1 MKTIDLIGKIFAG
14 CTLLAFT
21 GCVREFKDP
30 AKVTLRVPQTWQ
42 SKTEAQN
49 VEGTL
54 MYIAVNIRGEGITGV
69 IPWVWTR
76 EEKSG
81 SETEKPPSQ
90 ITIDVPTGPRRL
102 IQYVGVYELNDKRVQ
117 FTYAD
122 TLRDLPNGD
131 VAVTI
136 QAKEIYSPT
145 DDHILAGRYLT
156 DATSGPTDLLTGS
169 LKILKDY
176 SSLGSAPPDVDL
188 LKYGMFNGWFKTLIF
203 KGVPLTWKTSQGT
216 PIFDGVE
223 LDSAEFNANENVKVM
238 RVSIPRHKIAWPDS
252 AGKVDMNSVYEDGAQ
267 EIIYGLFGGG
277 VEKSNF
283 KKVCYTSGRENDLTI
298 PGLYSTDLVDS
309 DKDGIVD
316 NEPGARLRW
325 DDQSC
330 SATSP
335 SGGAACRKGGLAFS
349 QDTVG
354 CKPEDSD
361 HIKMQHENLG
371 RGFDGA
377 LGFNGPFKVQGE
389 AMFGEYVSSIF
400 DGQKFSLFWSYISP
414 EVKKSLGGVS
424 IYYKNAAEHFSG
436 GGAGDQTCEKIAV
449 KAGYTHL
456 VDAAVSSDESVAGS
470 YVWEKS
476 SGSYDTKFILCPFA
490 RDPKTGLNLY
500 FPELV
505 ASHQVR
511 GPANRLSV
519 AVDKAGGTAYFTGL
533 CYPVRVE
540 LKDTAGQPTVALQDL
555 PYTLTAAPLV
565 GSPSPALF
573 YTQPGCGGAGAE
585 SATGTIAAGQS
596 GMTLYVVPSDPGSVS
611 VQATAESGTTKLSG
625 SAEGIVQQSLLSLTY
640 LRTLS
645 DGTIELQVSL
655 YVSEG
660 GVTMAITDRNFISP
674 ITVTLGLKS
683 CQNCGLAL
691 TSPGSSSQ
699 SLTLSLSATQIT
711 HPFFLQIPAG
721 TQSGPVTI
729 EATSKGVTAG
739 TWSDQVQ

>member
-1 MKTIDLIGKIFAG
+1 MKAMGLIGKIFAG
-14 CTLLAFT
+14 CTLLALV
-21 GCVREFKDP
+21 GCVRQFKDP

-81 SETEKPPSQ
+81 SEPEQAPSQ
-90 ITIDVPTGPRRL
+90 ITIDVPAGPRRL
-102 IQYVGVYELNDKRVQ
+102 IQYVGVYELNDKSVQ

-136 QAKEIYSPT
+136 QAKEIYGPT

-169 LKILKDY
+169 LKILKHD

-188 LKYGMFNGWFKTLIF
+188 LRIGMFNGWFKTLIF

-216 PIFDGVE
+216 PVFDGVE
-223 LDSAEFNANENVKVM
+223 LDSAEFNANDKVM
-238 RVSIPRHKIAWPDS
+238 RVSIPRHKIAWPES
-252 AGKVDMNSVYEDGAQ
+252 EGKVAMTSVYEDGAQ
-267 EIIYGLFGGG
+267 EIIYGLFGAG

-283 KKVCYTSGRENDLTI
+283 KKVCYTSGSGSNLTI
-298 PGLYSTDLVDS
+298 PGLYSMELADTSPSGAL
-309 DKDGIVD
+309 DGFAD

-325 DDQSC
+325 DDRSC
-330 SATSP
+330 SDTSP

-377 LGFNGPFKVQGE
+377 LGFNGPFRVQGE
-389 AMFGEYVSSIF
+389 AMFGEYVSSVF

-456 VDAAVSSDESVAGS
+456 VDAAVSSDESVVGS

-476 SGSYDTKFILCPFA
+476 SGSSDTKFILCPFA

-540 LKDTAGQPTVALQDL
+540 LKDTAGQPTVALQDSS
-555 PYTLTAAPLV
+555 YTLTAAPLV
-565 GSPSPALF
+565 GIPSPALF

-585 SATGTIAAGQS
+585 RATGTIAAGQS
-596 GMTLYVVPSDPGSVS
+596 GVTLYVVPRYAGPVSVLAQPDKGALVESIPVS
-611 VQATAESGTTKLSG
+611 VQQ
-625 SAEGIVQQSLLSLTY
+625 SALSLTGQQLNGSITY
-640 LRTLS
+640 KMLV
-645 DGTIELQVSL
+645 GL
-655 YVSEG
+655 YQSNL
-660 GVTMAITDRNFISP
+660 TTAMSNIDFISP
-674 ITVTLGLKS
+674 INVKIEIVNCS
-683 CQNCGLAL
+683 ECQLAL
-691 TSPGSSSQ
+691 TENGPPSQ
-699 SLTLSLSATQIT
+699 SLTLSLSANQI
-711 HPFFLQIPAG
+711 HQPFYLAVPTG
-721 TQSGPVTI
+721 NSPVQNQ
-729 EATSKGVTAG
+729 ATSLAPGVLL
-739 TWSDQVQ
+739 SEFSVP